1 MSRGVESTRTSAG
14 MADGG
19 SVAGAAAGA
28 PAAGAA
34 GLPGPVSAAG
44 TAAGAPPGSATGSF
58 RASLIRPVPGELRGL
73 GSRRARLDV
82 SLGAGSRAC
91 RGLGGVSVAFDLVS
105 RLMEV
110 RAGVRVVLAR
120 LRAGGRVARVDC
132 LPWSRVAKTK
142 TADWLNL
149 VCW

>member
-1 MSRGVESTRTSAG
+1 M
-14 MADGG
+14 
-19 SVAGAAAGA
+19 
-28 PAAGAA
+28 
-34 GLPGPVSAAG
+34 
-44 TAAGAPPGSATGSF
+44 
-58 RASLIRPVPGELRGL
+58 
-73 GSRRARLDV
+73 
-82 SLGAGSRAC
+82 C

-142 TADWLNL
+142 TADWLKWAGEHDANL
-149 VCW
+149 TQHEPKIARLGPRVESIV

>member
-1 MSRGVESTRTSAG
+1 M
-14 MADGG
+14 
-19 SVAGAAAGA
+19 
-28 PAAGAA
+28 
-34 GLPGPVSAAG
+34 
-44 TAAGAPPGSATGSF
+44 
-58 RASLIRPVPGELRGL
+58 
-73 GSRRARLDV
+73 
-82 SLGAGSRAC
+82 C

-149 VCW
+149 VCFCVCW

>member
-1 MSRGVESTRTSAG
+1 M
-14 MADGG
+14 
-19 SVAGAAAGA
+19 
-28 PAAGAA
+28 
-34 GLPGPVSAAG
+34 
-44 TAAGAPPGSATGSF
+44 
-58 RASLIRPVPGELRGL
+58 
-73 GSRRARLDV
+73 
-82 SLGAGSRAC
+82 C

-142 TADWLNL
+142 TADWTGEHDVNL
-149 VCW
+149 TQHEPKIARLGPRVESIV